1 MSDESVAAKLSEGGP
16 YLVDVPIPTVTA
28 GKVVIRNECSL
39 VSIGTE
45 LMLIDFGEATLVG
58 KAIKQP
64 ERVKDVLRK
73 VQVDGLLTTVDAVKV
88 KTKLSNPLGLQLHR
102 KGCRRAPDVK
112 HLNVGD
118 RVVANG
124 PHADYCLVPGNS
136 DRTRS

>member
-58 KAIKQP
+58 EAIKQLS
-64 ERVKDVLRK
+64 VLRMCCARCK
-73 VQVDGLLTTVDAVKV
+73 
-88 KTKLSNPLGLQLHR
+88 
-102 KGCRRAPDVK
+102 
-112 HLNVGD
+112 
-118 RVVANG
+118 
-124 PHADYCLVPGNS
+124 
-136 DRTRS
+136 